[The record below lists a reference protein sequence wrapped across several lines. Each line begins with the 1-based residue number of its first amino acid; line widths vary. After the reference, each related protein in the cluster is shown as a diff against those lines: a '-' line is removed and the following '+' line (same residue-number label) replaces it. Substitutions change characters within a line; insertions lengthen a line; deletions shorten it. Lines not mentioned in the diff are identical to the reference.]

1 MKKNYLIYLLL
12 FSFIGCSI
20 FDNHQHSASGT
31 RFTDFDIFTLR
42 LIDSL
47 DNSIDRY
54 PYFVK
59 SFEDSTVFIVN
70 YYSSMGIEN
79 IRIPK
84 GTNQI
89 ETLNTAGGEAD
100 QHVFIQRLDS
110 NRFCRYDYDMHPNTF
125 NRTFYQNRGGLPP
138 LLHMIIPNSIRIIT
152 QDTLYYYSLMTDE
165 QFYPY
170 EGNSEVS
177 GINKTIDLDSI
188 QTYRVLPFSLNLDT
202 LLADKN
208 PSITDKN
215 NENYLYNKYE
225 THKVWREFHDLFQ
238 L

>member
-1 MKKNYLIYLLL
+1 MKKNHLIYLLL
-12 FSFIGCSI
+12 FSFMGCGI
-20 FDNHQHSASGT
+20 FDNHQHSKSGT
-31 RFTDFDIFTLR
+31 RFTDFDIFTLN

-47 DNSIDRY
+47 DSSIDHY

-84 GTNQI
+84 KTNQI
-89 ETLNTAGGEAD
+89 ETLNTAGGETP
-100 QHVFIQRLDS
+100 QHIFIKKLDK
-110 NRFCRYDYDMHPNTF
+110 NRFCRYNYDMHPNTF
-125 NRTFYQNRGGLPP
+125 NRIFYQNRGGLPP

-152 QDTLYYYSLMTDE
+152 KDTSYHYSIGEQLYPS
-165 QFYPY
+165 
-170 EGNSEVS
+170 EGNPEVS
-177 GINKTIDLDSI
+177 GINETIDLDSI

-225 THKVWREFHDLFQ
+225 THKVWREFHDLSR